1 LKPQN
6 IFGEI
11 FAAAMIFSQGI
22 DAGQGREGIYIIIYI
37 G

>member
-11 FAAAMIFSQGI
+11 FAAAMIFSQEI
-22 DAGQGREGIYIIIYI
+22 DAGQGGGRIYIIIYI